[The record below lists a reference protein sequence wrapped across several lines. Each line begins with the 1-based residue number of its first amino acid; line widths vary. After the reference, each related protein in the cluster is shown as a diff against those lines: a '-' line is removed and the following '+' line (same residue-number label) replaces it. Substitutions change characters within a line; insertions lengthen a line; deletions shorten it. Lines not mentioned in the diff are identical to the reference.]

1 MPQISYVV
9 FCEPSGTIQGTVEVH
24 EFEDIL
30 KDIFQDRD
38 INGLDV
44 CEPVYFTGSRWHLT
58 DQKPSLAMVASWDYF
73 LMKWG
78 WNK

>member
-1 MPQISYVV
+1 MPKVSYVV
-9 FCEPSGTIQGTVEVH
+9 FCESSCTIQGTVEVH
-24 EFEDIL
+24 EFEEIL
-30 KDIFQDRD
+30 KDIYQDRD
-38 INGLDV
+38 INGLDL

-73 LMKWG
+73 LTKWG